1 MALVHASQ
9 LNPTGSYKITGS
21 LEVQGQTTLTQ
32 TDPSASALI
41 VSGAMEIVKAQIQSE
56 IVSASLSI
64 QNLGTL
70 ADRNSNE
77 TLDLGGFF

>member
-1 MALVHASQ
+1 MALVHATQ

-21 LEVQGQTTLTQ
+21 LDVQGQTVLTQ
-32 TDPSASALI
+32 TDPNASALI
-41 VSGAMEIVKAQIQSE
+41 ISGAMDIVKAQIQSE

-70 ADRNSNE
+70 ADRSSNE
-77 TLDLGGFF
+77 TIDLGGFF

>member
-21 LEVQGQTTLTQ
+21 LDVQGQTVLTQ
-32 TDPSASALI
+32 TDPNASALI
-41 VSGAMEIVKAQIQSE
+41 ISGAMDVVRAQIQSE

-70 ADRNSNE
+70 ADRSSNE
-77 TLDLGGFF
+77 TIDLGGFF

>member
-21 LEVQGQTTLTQ
+21 LEVDGQTILTQ
-32 TDPSASALI
+32 TSINDPALVI
-41 VSGAMEIVKAQIQSE
+41 SGAMDIIKAQIQSE

-64 QNLGTL
+64 ENLGTL
-70 ADRNSNE
+70 ADRSSNE
-77 TLDLGGFF
+77 TIDLGGFF

>member
-21 LEVQGQTTLTQ
+21 LSVEGQTVLTQ
-32 TDPSASALI
+32 TSTTDPALI
-41 VSGAMEIVKAQIQSE
+41 VSGAIEVVRAQIQSE

-70 ADRNSNE
+70 ADRSSSE
-77 TLDLGGFF
+77 TIDLGGFF

>member
-21 LEVQGQTTLTQ
+21 LEVDGQTVLTQ
-32 TDPSASALI
+32 TSINDPALVI
-41 VSGAMEIVKAQIQSE
+41 SGAMDIIKAQIQSE

-64 QNLGTL
+64 ENLGTL
-70 ADRNSNE
+70 ADRSSNE
-77 TLDLGGFF
+77 TIDLGGFF